1 MMGMEELEKYLG
13 PIGTE
18 MRQLI
23 EEAKKAARAK
33 ETKWSVSKANVSMLD
48 AQY

>member
-1 MMGMEELEKYLG
+1 MMGMEDLEKYLG
-13 PIGTE
+13 PLARE

-23 EEAKKAARAK
+23 EEAEKAARAK
-33 ETKWSVSKANVSMLD
+33 ETKWSVSKANAFILD